1 MFSFF
6 KDKSAAKIETTVHAD
21 VGALLVRQ
29 QGYPSKQPTSTSA
42 PAPKQLAL
50 DGVPPQASLLD
61 QPIVGQ
67 TTKAYMIEAAAGNPA
82 LALVNISGAQAHI
95 ELWELGAGE
104 KPVFTRKRA
113 VRLDSAQ
120 DSWSAFLLAD
130 VTHLPGNRLLVA
142 VFYYAPQVKQA
153 LYVYD
158 IAADAF
164 TKIANVVPYNTI
176 DQQQFFAAQS
186 VGPDNVIVQ
195 YYTSSIRLAP
205 EVYYNTPSHLR
216 LFSPRYPQGLE
227 ILQLSAADGGIERW
241 TVIDKMLWIQS
252 RDPRERGKPKDFVWS
267 LNLEKVLAR

>member
-6 KDKSAAKIETTVHAD
+6 KDKSAAKSTTTVHAD

-29 QGYPSKQPTSTSA
+29 QAFPAKQPTATSA

-61 QPIVGQ
+61 RSIAGQ
-67 TTKAYMIEAAAGNPA
+67 TTTAYVIEGSAGHPP

-95 ELWELGAGE
+95 ELWELVAGE
-104 KPVFTRKRA
+104 KPVFARQRA

-130 VTHLPGNRLLVA
+130 VASLPSNRLLVA

-153 LYVYD
+153 LFEYD
-158 IAADAF
+158 IAADSF
-164 TKIANVVPYNTI
+164 TKIANVTPHNTL
-176 DQQQFFAAQS
+176 DQQKFFAAQL
-186 VGPDNVIVQ
+186 VAPETVIVQ

-227 ILQLSAADGGIERW
+227 ILQLAAADGGIERW

-252 RDPRERGKPKDFVWS
+252 RDPRERGKPADFVWS

>member
-6 KDKSAAKIETTVHAD
+6 KDKGAAKSETAVHAD

-29 QGYPSKQPTSTSA
+29 QNFPAKQPTSTSA
-42 PAPKQLAL
+42 PAPRQLAL

-61 QPIVGQ
+61 QAIAGQ
-67 TTKAYMIEAAAGNPA
+67 TTTAYLIEASAGHPP

-95 ELWELGAGE
+95 ELWELAAGD
-104 KPVFTRKRA
+104 KPVFARKRA

-120 DSWSAFLLAD
+120 DSWSAFLLSD
-130 VTHLPGNRLLVA
+130 VAHLPGNRLLVA

-153 LYVYD
+153 LFQYD
-158 IAADAF
+158 IAANSF
-164 TKIANVVPYNTI
+164 TKIANVVPHHTV
-176 DQQQFFAAQS
+176 DQQKFFAAQL
-186 VGPDNVIVQ
+186 VAPETVIVQ

-216 LFSPRYPQGLE
+216 LFSPRYPQGVE

-241 TVIDKMLWIQS
+241 TVIDRMLWIHS

-267 LNLEKVLAR
+267 LNLEKVLSR